1 MCTINLFA
9 FSKLVPRVS
18 WLSNRKEVAFSSYQK
33 PIIPWERGCVF
44 SYSVKIELRSLTQ
57 VSHVTKMKK
66 KKAKKKLKKLK
77 KLKKV
82 KASLKLS
89 SIYTSSEWL
98 YHHPIHRDGRRR
110 ESHGNRVPWSCYP
123 ANCGLCEL
131 K

>member
-18 WLSNRKEVAFSSYQK
+18 WLSDRKEVAFSSYQK

-66 KKAKKKLKKLK
+66 KKAKKKKLK

-89 SIYTSSEWL
+89 SIYTSSE
-98 YHHPIHRDGRRR
+98 
-110 ESHGNRVPWSCYP
+110 
-123 ANCGLCEL
+123 
-131 K
+131 

>member
-18 WLSNRKEVAFSSYQK
+18 WLSDRKEVAFSSYQK

-66 KKAKKKLKKLK
+66 KKAKKKK

-89 SIYTSSEWL
+89 SIYTSSE
-98 YHHPIHRDGRRR
+98 
-110 ESHGNRVPWSCYP
+110 
-123 ANCGLCEL
+123 
-131 K
+131 